1 MILRKGM
8 LSVLLVPN
16 EAAMLHINA
25 TMYENENYILLFL
38 PPL

>member
-16 EAAMLHINA
+16 EAAMLHMRMKIIS
-25 TMYENENYILLFL
+25 YFFFPLFRYY
-38 PPL
+38 